1 MEKVAGQHFLRSS
14 IFRIQII
21 LVSFQRFRNWHNLFF
36 GVPHLKICILANL
49 LMLFSTQVFKVVSHN
64 FCIKVVAWMQ
74 GANGLSSASTVS
86 FSPRGQRKRRPRVTC
101 DEAQGTTERRKK
113 NGETRTFGR
122 KSLSRERCLG
132 TRHSWRQGKQSIT
145 TIKLIH

>member
-1 MEKVAGQHFLRSS
+1 MWCVSMEKVAELHFLRFS

-74 GANGLSSASTVS
+74 GANGLSTASTVS
-86 FSPRGQRKRRPRVTC
+86 FSPRGQQKRRPRVTC
-101 DEAQGTTERRKK
+101 DEAQGTTERRMAKRVRLGA
-113 NGETRTFGR
+113 N
-122 KSLSRERCLG
+122 LYRERDVWVRG
-132 TRHSWRQGKQSIT
+132 TAGGRANNR
-145 TIKLIH
+145 

>member
-1 MEKVAGQHFLRSS
+1 MWYVSMEKVAGLHFLRSS

-64 FCIKVVAWMQ
+64 FCIKVVAWMLA
-74 GANGLSSASTVS
+74 ANGLTASSSGVS
-86 FSPRGQRKRRPRVTC
+86 FSPRGQRNASFEWLVTKRKGPRK
-101 DEAQGTTERRKK
+101 EERRLAKPVRLGA
-113 NGETRTFGR
+113 N
-122 KSLSRERCLG
+122 LYRERDVG
-132 TRHSWRQGKQSIT
+132 ARGRANNR
-145 TIKLIH
+145 